1 MTSNLGRD
9 RGGLQGGK
17 CRGDENER
25 LHFFILGQRTTSG
38 KREWLR
44 LTEDACSVLNNKDDS
59 DVVAFMQERPHHDGC
74 SRLTLGEQVCE
85 RSPGPLISS
94 EMASRL
100 PRSNHVASSSRI
112 RKLAQVD
119 RGQGL
124 DHGLDPMPPPSRAG
138 HPNLQ
143 QPPHLDQ
150 VQLLLPLA
158 AQHPLP
164 SQHSPRDI
172 TSAPTPTSPKLHIRI
187 LAPAKPSNNTPRRR
201 GILPPR
207 MHIHPPPIVAP
218 HHTPLRHPR
227 PRPHQITSN
236 SLYHPPPLHI
246 HYHASTPFVPSLA
259 FPPASTPHAP

>member
-1 MTSNLGRD
+1 MRVVFST
-9 RGGLQGGK
+9 
-17 CRGDENER
+17 
-25 LHFFILGQRTTSG
+25 
-38 KREWLR
+38 
-44 LTEDACSVLNNKDDS
+44 KDDS

-100 PRSNHVASSSRI
+100 PRSNPVASSSRI

-124 DHGLDPMPPPSRAG
+124 DHGLDPMPPPSRGG

-164 SQHSPRDI
+164 SQHSPRDNTI
-172 TSAPTPTSPKLHIRI
+172 GADPAPTKSPPTHCTTPHPSISTTTPPPPSSP
-187 LAPAKPSNNTPRRR
+187 PSPSP
-201 GILPPR
+201 L
-207 MHIHPPPIVAP
+207 HPPPMP
-218 HHTPLRHPR
+218 HR
-227 PRPHQITSN
+227 
-236 SLYHPPPLHI
+236 
-246 HYHASTPFVPSLA
+246 
-259 FPPASTPHAP
+259 